1 MLLEFPNAVI
11 VVLNVTVIPICHVLP
26 SWFLTR
32 MTETRFDPESWLF
45 RARRWEMQGRVY
57 ERLLVVRR
65 WKDLL
70 PDGAPWLG
78 GFAKRSLVS
87 RDVEYVCRFRLET
100 CRGEL
105 AHHLQIP
112 CVLIVL
118 LWNPWPVA
126 ALTIT
131 GYALISNVPCIVAQ
145 RHTRHRLSRL
155 LMGLQKDLNETG
167 R

>member
-78 GFAKRSLVS
+78 GFAKRCLVS
-87 RDVEYVCRFRLET
+87 RDV
-100 CRGEL
+100 
-105 AHHLQIP
+105 
-112 CVLIVL
+112 
-118 LWNPWPVA
+118 
-126 ALTIT
+126 
-131 GYALISNVPCIVAQ
+131 
-145 RHTRHRLSRL
+145 
-155 LMGLQKDLNETG
+155 
-167 R
+167 